1 MSVTRLGRARLATAV
16 IPAAAGLMLAS
27 AGLAL
32 PAAQA
37 AVAPHAAG
45 LHVTGRVNLTG
56 SASLYKDSFAEA
68 PNGSV
73 YYAVGRKVWVVNGT
87 HAPALV
93 TAERDPVI
101 ALAVN
106 STDFFMQVGLN
117 VYEYGRRSEAYVR
130 GWKLPGSAPTSA
142 GLIAVGG
149 TVWSWT
155 DSATDESGFQ
165 YANVNK
171 ISTSSSAVKV
181 IGKLDAYPGDM
192 AADSAGLYFE
202 TVNGSAKGYLDH
214 ASTSG
219 KVNRRPE
226 VNLDAPV
233 ALAGGRI
240 DLLSVHFSNSRTY
253 ADSYRAS
260 TLRRVSSVP
269 VSGEYR
275 DIAGTSA
282 GLLVV
287 KEPCDG
293 LTCLNA
299 SVGALNPATG
309 KVSGAVHIRHAWTL
323 ILGPAPAVLAVS
335 GGRIYLVRLGG

>member
-16 IPAAAGLMLAS
+16 IPAVAGLMLAS

-37 AVAPHAAG
+37 AVAPRAAG

-73 YYAVGRKVWVVNGT
+73 YYAVGSKVWVVNGT

-93 TAERDPVI
+93 TAEGAPII
-101 ALAVN
+101 ALAAN
-106 STDFFMQVGLN
+106 STDFFLQVGLN
-117 VYEYGRRSEAYVR
+117 VYEYGRTSEAFVR
-130 GWKLPGSAPTSA
+130 GWKLAGAKPTSA

-149 TVWSWT
+149 TLWSWT
-155 DSATDESGFQ
+155 DTATDESGFQ
-165 YANVNK
+165 YATVSRIK
-171 ISTSSSAVKV
+171 TSSPGVQV
-181 IGKLDAYPGDM
+181 ISKLNAYPADM

-202 TVNGSAKGYLDH
+202 SVNGSSKGYLDH
-214 ASTSG
+214 APRSG
-219 KVNRRPE
+219 AVNRRPE

-233 ALAGGRI
+233 ALSGGRV
-240 DLLSVHFSNSRTY
+240 DLLSVHFGNSRTY

-269 VSGEYR
+269 VSGQYR
-275 DIAGTSA
+275 DIGGTSA

-287 KEPCDG
+287 KEPCSG
-293 LTCLNA
+293 LTCVRA
-299 SVGALNPATG
+299 SVGVLNPATG
-309 KVSGAVHIRHAWTL
+309 KVSGAVRIPHAWTL